1 MFLLNEILNFGPGRR
16 EEALAR
22 LQYIHGLMASKAGF
36 QRAIVA
42 KYLGSP
48 TRHTILRVWD
58 DESVFRAFREGPDGN
73 YGRGRPEGL
82 YSNEAVVPE
91 WNSYT
96 EAQGSAKGGY
106 LVKVQNQV
114 PESAKAAYRQHQTQ
128 LNKMAQDLG
137 GLVSAW
143 QFQAKEGDDFLTI
156 WRFAGVA
163 NFERMFEN
171 PQRVQLRAALPEG
184 ISQSSTECFEV
195 VSEVLPS

>member
-42 KYLGSP
+42 RYLGSP

-58 DESVFRAFREGPDGN
+58 DEAAFRAFREGPDGN

-82 YSNEAVVPE
+82 YSNEPVVPQ
-91 WNSYT
+91 WNGY
-96 EAQGSAKGGY
+96 AAAAGSARGGY
-106 LVKVQNQV
+106 LVKVQNQA
-114 PESAKAAYRQHQTQ
+114 PENAKDAYRQYQTQ

-137 GLVSAW
+137 GLVSSW
-143 QFQAKEGDDFLTI
+143 QFQAKEGDGFLTV

-163 NFERMFEN
+163 DFDRMFED
-171 PQRVQLRAALPEG
+171 PQRVQARAGLPEG
-184 ISQSSTECFEV
+184 ISPSSIECFDV
-195 VSEVLPS
+195 VSEVLPA